1 MEDNHLVAERSVQRR
16 FEAHRLEDQ
25 LWALAYE
32 QVWPLLRR
40 SLSSARRAPQPQGQE
55 IETIY
60 PIARRA

>member
-1 MEDNHLVAERSVQRR
+1 MEDNHHVPERSVQRR

-25 LWALAYE
+25 LWALAYK

-40 SLSSARRAPQPQGQE
+40 SLSCARHAPQPQGQE
-55 IETIY
+55 VETIH